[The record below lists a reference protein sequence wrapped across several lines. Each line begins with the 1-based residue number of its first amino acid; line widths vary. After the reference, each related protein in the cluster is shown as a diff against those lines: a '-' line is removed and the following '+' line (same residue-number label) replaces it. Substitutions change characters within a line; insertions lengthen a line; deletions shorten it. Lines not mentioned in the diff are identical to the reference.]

1 MEIMRT
7 TFLLAMNLLPS
18 RFGRDRQVWFKR
30 IRFFATAAR
39 QFAVACYLCWMAGE
53 GQPLPA
59 TLPPELVPPSKGANP
74 F

>member
-1 MEIMRT
+1 MGSP
-7 TFLLAMNLLPS
+7 LPA
-18 RFGRDRQVWFKR
+18 RPFRGRGLSKSGV
-30 IRFFATAAR
+30 FATAAR